1 MIVTLTNKQHPDRS
15 VQFHW
20 IDLEHDIYEVTH
32 DTTLEHE
39 FIEIMNANAHTGDNQ
54 IDGWDQ
60 DFDADTLAKMMQE
73 LWGYNPDRNTLEKMS
88 IERIEPESKPES
100 KTVEQEIE
108 EIKENM
114 RDAIIDAYLD
124 HDRATMS
131 RLGWILEIIELV
143 QQQQAQKEQQNE
155 QR

>member
-60 DFDADTLAKMMQE
+60 DFDADTWKKIEQE
-73 LWGYNPDRNTLEKMS
+73 ISQSD
-88 IERIEPESKPES
+88 S

-108 EIKENM
+108 EIKQSM

-124 HDRATMS
+124 HDRNTMS
-131 RLGWILEIIELV
+131 RLGWILEIIKLV

>member
-39 FIEIMNANAHTGDNQ
+39 FVDIMRANAHTGDSY
-54 IDGWDQ
+54 IDGWTTDY
-60 DFDADTLAKMMQE
+60 DADTWKKIEQE
-73 LWGYNPDRNTLEKMS
+73 IRQSD
-88 IERIEPESKPES
+88 S

-108 EIKENM
+108 QIKQDMKN
-114 RDAIIDAYLD
+114 AIFSAYLE
-124 HDRATMS
+124 HDRDTMS
-131 RLGWILEIIELV
+131 RLGWMLEIIELV

>member
-1 MIVTLTNKQHPDRS
+1 MLPSSSTTEIIMIVTLTNKEHPDRS

-60 DFDADTLAKMMQE
+60 DFDADTWAKIRGEIRQ
-73 LWGYNPDRNTLEKMS
+73 S
-88 IERIEPESKPES
+88 ESKPDS

-124 HDRATMS
+124 HDRNTMS

-143 QQQQAQKEQQNE
+143 QQQAQKEQQNE

>member
-1 MIVTLTNKQHPDRS
+1 MLPSSSTTEIIMIVTLTNKQHPDRS

-54 IDGWDQ
+54 IDGWTT
-60 DFDADTLAKMMQE
+60 DFDADTWKKIAEEVSQS
-73 LWGYNPDRNTLEKMS
+73 D
-88 IERIEPESKPES
+88 SKPDS

-108 EIKENM
+108 EIKQNM

-124 HDRATMS
+124 HDRNTMS